1 MIKIEAT
8 KQGNQTAL
16 RISLRGTGEDI
27 VQQAVHIMMQLPLQI
42 RETDEDAFKAFVDL
56 YGDAI
61 AKEGDKYVSRMDN

>member
-1 MIKIEAT
+1 
-8 KQGNQTAL
+8 
-16 RISLRGTGEDI
+16 
-27 VQQAVHIMMQLPLQI
+27 MMQLPLQI